1 MNKPTKKKGKTANLS
16 KADLP
21 RFPKATKDSKTSLLR
36 SKARTRRKR
45 LTKLF
50 AFTLI
55 ALFAGLVVGA
65 ITKVFIPAERL
76 SGLFGGS
83 ALREQNVLLLGVD
96 FNYDTSGKQLST
108 ASSAQNQRTDTILL
122 AHLDPQ
128 NRLLNVISLP
138 RDTRALIP
146 GYGIG
151 KLNLAHAL
159 KGPKGAIETVES
171 LLDVKIDHFIRIDLG
186 KAKNLLDIVGGLDIF
201 VEAPMQY
208 TDNTANLKIDLKP
221 GWQRLSGQDAVS
233 FARFR
238 HDALGDIGRV
248 HRQQMLINAVQQ
260 KLCNPLNWWRLP
272 RLISAGFASVTTDMD
287 AQQIGQILHFVKN
300 RDNLS
305 THFTT
310 LPGDFGYDGFWLPN
324 AGRIASLH
332 DALFSQVKNEQT
344 ECRAELLFAP
354 EQAGRIDGLI
364 QSLDQAGIQV
374 VHSHPM
380 EGESRQSTRILSNG
394 HNPNWEK
401 KIKSVL
407 PSAPCQLSDDPS
419 NYSADFTIVLGADY
433 R

>member
-1 MNKPTKKKGKTANLS
+1 
-16 KADLP
+16 
-21 RFPKATKDSKTSLLR
+21 LR
-36 SKARTRRKR
+36 SKTLNRRKR

-50 AFTLI
+50 AVTLI
-55 ALFAGLVVGA
+55 ALFAGLAAGM
-65 ITKVFIPAERL
+65 ISKVFVPAERL
-76 SGLFGGS
+76 SGLFGGG
-83 ALREQNVLLLGVD
+83 ALREQNILLLGVD

-108 ASSAQNQRTDTILL
+108 TSSLLNQRTDTILL

-128 NRLLNVISLP
+128 NRILNVISLP

-159 KGPKGAIETVES
+159 KGPQLAIETVES
-171 LLDVKIDHFIRIDLG
+171 LLDIKIDHFIRIDLG
-186 KAKNLLDIVGGLDIF
+186 KARELLDIIGDLDVY
-201 VEAPMQY
+201 VEAPLQY
-208 TDNTANLKIDLKP
+208 TDHTANLKIDLKP

-233 FARFR
+233 YARFR
-238 HDALGDIGRV
+238 HDSLGDIGRV
-248 HRQQMLINAVQQ
+248 HRQQVLINAVQQ

-272 RLISAGFASVTTDMD
+272 RLVSAGFASVTTDLD

-300 RDNLS
+300 RDHLS

-310 LPGDFGYDGFWLPN
+310 LPGDFAYDGFWLPN
-324 AGRIASLH
+324 VARINALH
-332 DALFSQVKNEQT
+332 DTLFSEIKNERT
-344 ECRAELLFAP
+344 ECRAEILFAP
-354 EQAGRIDGLI
+354 EQASRIDALI

-374 VHSHPM
+374 VHSRPM
-380 EGESRQSTRILSNG
+380 KGENRQITRILSNG

-401 KIKSVL
+401 KIKELL

-419 NYSADFTIVLGADY
+419 SYSADFTIVLGADY